1 MISKARLLLLAILYF
16 TVIALAVQVV
26 MNRFEARGLF
36 SDLQRLENKNDAL
49 MAQWSRLKLEEGT
62 LLNHVIVESR
72 ARQELNM
79 RLPHYEM
86 IQVIYE

>member
-1 MISKARLLLLAILYF
+1 MITKWRLFLVGILYLSVILLAI
-16 TVIALAVQVV
+16 QVV

-49 MAQWSRLKLEEGT
+49 IAQWSRLKLEEGT
-62 LLNHVIVESR
+62 LLNHVVVETR